1 MWEPGLWVPSVC
13 LGRPLVE
20 QWLQP
25 LGRRVGAT
33 APGIYT
39 ASHAPQ
45 VAQNILI
52 HTNPNWCYYDEF
64 TGLLEVAGNSQRR
77 RETGLSLRISTLS
90 EGLDL

>member
-25 LGRRVGAT
+25 LGRRVVAT
-33 APGIYT
+33 AP
-39 ASHAPQ
+39 APQ

-52 HTNPNWCYYDEF
+52 HANPNWCYYDKF